1 MDHNLDA
8 TIALLK
14 RTPAALNVLLR
25 DLPQAWTHHNEGGGT
40 WTVFDVVGHLIHAE
54 HTDWLPRANMIL
66 EYGESR
72 AFEPFDRGGHAK
84 EIQGKSLPQLLDE
97 FTRVR
102 SENLGKLRALNPGPA
117 DLARRGRH
125 PVLGVVT
132 LAQLLATWA
141 AHDLTHLHQVSRI
154 MACQYREAV
163 GPWSRYLGVMQC
175 GGHSSST

>member
-25 DLPQAWTHHNEGGGT
+25 DLPQSWTHHNEGGGT

-72 AFEPFDRGGHAK
+72 AFEPFDRGAHAQ

-97 FTRVR
+97 FTCVR
-102 SENLGKLRALNPGPA
+102 SENLGKLHALNPGPA

-125 PVLGVVT
+125 PALGIVT

-141 AHDLTHLHQVSRI
+141 AHDLTHLHQISRI

-175 GGHSSST
+175 DGHSSSA

>member
-25 DLPQAWTHHNEGGGT
+25 DLPQSWTHHNEGGGT
-40 WTVFDVVGHLIHAE
+40 WTVCDVVGHLIHAE

-72 AFEPFDRGGHAK
+72 AFEPFDRGGHAQ

-102 SENLGKLRALNPGPA
+102 SENLGKLHALNPGPA

-125 PVLGVVT
+125 PALGIVT

-141 AHDLTHLHQVSRI
+141 AHDLTHLHQISRI
-154 MACQYREAV
+154 MAYQYREAV

-175 GGHSSST
+175 DGHSSSA